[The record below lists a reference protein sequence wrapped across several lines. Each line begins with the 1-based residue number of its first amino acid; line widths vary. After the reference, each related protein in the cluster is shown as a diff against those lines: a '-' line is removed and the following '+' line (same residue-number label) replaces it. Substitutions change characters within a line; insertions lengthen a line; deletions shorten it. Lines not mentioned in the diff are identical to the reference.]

1 MKLLDIISE
10 TTTPASV
17 VAGPGETVY
26 SLGRKYAVDPQTLFK
41 LNNFNKDTK
50 LELGQ
55 KVILSANP
63 QQEKPSKSGIPSAV
77 PLKNK
82 QPKANVQLEP
92 QGLGATIEQAAKSN
106 GIAGVHLANFMAQC
120 KVETA
125 GFKSLHEWAS
135 GDQYEGRLDL
145 GNIYPGDGRKFKGRG
160 FIHLTGRGDYTK
172 CNKKYDWQ
180 NTAKDIVKNP
190 TLVETNIDIA
200 ITTSLWYW
208 DTYIRH
214 NYKAESIVAVS
225 TRVNGTNPNGL
236 GARIDA
242 FKNYCAKLGI
252 KIKGIMVPI
261 HKATKHHAELAPG
274 MDPNGTQVAAND
286 DADAIQTDLAEDQT
300 EQFCPNCG
308 GSLAEEGRA
317 SRALCTSGR
326 PDSALGASQ
335 LASCKSQG
343 LRARDGDKSHLITHG
358 ARKVRVTVGGK
369 KIKGKKY
376 GGPLPDYGTRK
387 AQLSEDTG
395 TVVYA
400 IGDSHAEGLAY
411 TSGIKNYAQGA
422 QPSTSTTNLSGSYN
436 GHPIGLS
443 NVPKGAPIVIA
454 QGCNDSAN
462 SLRANLDSKGKTPL
476 VSPATIAG
484 NVAKLVSAAEAAG
497 HKVVFVLFPNG
508 DAKIKPYYGGDYTE
522 KVRQAIKSAVGVPII
537 DLEGSTLSDGVHAV
551 PSAYKSAGAEVLALF
566 GNSNKTKSSNE
577 KPPTAPVTKPTAGN
591 AAGNEGDL
599 KTSGS
604 IKTTSDGTPAG
615 TKTNIVIPAKELTV
629 PWDSRDTEPVT
640 DIQNALVAL
649 GYNLQVTGKI
659 DKATR
664 LSLIS
669 YQAHNRLDVTG
680 TANVETVN
688 HLNRFQRIM
697 AKVPT
702 AGDTKTSTASS
713 TSPSK
718 PVAPPAQSSSK
729 WGADI
734 DSTTQNPKKEVP
746 PKEKPVT
753 SGSSYKPT
761 SNQISDQIKFAEN
774 RKIISNNMGTPEGKA
789 MITKYFLK
797 KNVSFNHVTGILLN
811 MAFESGFDSG
821 SYVAHDSAK
830 AKGSP
835 EYLRAGPS
843 GGLCHWHDA
852 FEKDTDGVR
861 RFSNMVKACGGE
873 DAWQMNWE
881 KQLDFLLSE
890 KETVGYLAQKFTSAE
905 QAAEW
910 FTKHWEFP
918 QNPDAEATKR
928 SSDPRGILY
937 KPGKKE

>member
-55 KVILSANP
+55 KVILSAKP

-172 CNKKYDWQ
+172 CNEKYKWQ

-208 DTYIRH
+208 DNYIRH

-236 GARIDA
+236 SARIDA

-252 KIKGIMVPI
+252 KIKGIVVPI
-261 HKATKHHAELAPG
+261 HKATKHHAELTPG
-274 MDPNGTQVAAND
+274 MDPDGTQVAAND

-308 GSLAEEGRA
+308 GSLSEEGKA

-343 LRARDGDKSHLITHG
+343 LRARDGEKSHLITHG

-369 KIKGKKY
+369 KIKGKRY

-387 AQLSEDTG
+387 NQLSEDLSVPWNKTDMANKDIEIVMHNLGYKNVDLGKGFDPETRKAFRDFQVRHGLEDKGIPDDGTITYLNNVIQKYPLIATG
-395 TVVYA
+395 TSFYGKPA
-400 IGDSHAEGLAY
+400 ITKPAPAATG
-411 TSGIKNYAQGA
+411 SGPIKKD
-422 QPSTSTTNLSGSYN
+422 PVSKPDITSTTNK
-436 GHPIGLS
+436 PIGVGS
-443 NVPKGAPIVIA
+443 ITPVPNKNNTPRETPHSTITNNPVGPKEIEAALLKWPGMTKYHLQGIMANIGAE
-454 QGCNDSAN
+454 
-462 SLRANLDSKGKTPL
+462 SKY
-476 VSPATIAG
+476 
-484 NVAKLVSAAEAAG
+484 NVASFAPHDPPDNPNAGPAGGLFQWHGSRYNNFIKTVPDWRTNWPGQLAFAFSEAETAHYLG
-497 HKVVFVLFPNG
+497 RKFPNG
-508 DAKIKPYYGGDYTE
+508 YAASAAWTTDWEKPADSLA
-522 KVRQAIKSAVGVPII
+522 QAIKRANYWLPR
-537 DLEGSTLSDGVHAV
+537 
-551 PSAYKSAGAEVLALF
+551 LA
-566 GNSNKTKSSNE
+566 
-577 KPPTAPVTKPTAGN
+577 
-591 AAGNEGDL
+591 
-599 KTSGS
+599 
-604 IKTTSDGTPAG
+604 
-615 TKTNIVIPAKELTV
+615 
-629 PWDSRDTEPVT
+629 R
-640 DIQNALVAL
+640 QL
-649 GYNLQVTGKI
+649 G
-659 DKATR
+659 
-664 LSLIS
+664 
-669 YQAHNRLDVTG
+669 
-680 TANVETVN
+680 
-688 HLNRFQRIM
+688 
-697 AKVPT
+697 
-702 AGDTKTSTASS
+702 
-713 TSPSK
+713 
-718 PVAPPAQSSSK
+718 
-729 WGADI
+729 W
-734 DSTTQNPKKEVP
+734 
-746 PKEKPVT
+746 
-753 SGSSYKPT
+753 
-761 SNQISDQIKFAEN
+761 
-774 RKIISNNMGTPEGKA
+774 
-789 MITKYFLK
+789 
-797 KNVSFNHVTGILLN
+797 
-811 MAFESGFDSG
+811 
-821 SYVAHDSAK
+821 
-830 AKGSP
+830 
-835 EYLRAGPS
+835 
-843 GGLCHWHDA
+843 
-852 FEKDTDGVR
+852 KD
-861 RFSNMVKACGGE
+861 
-873 DAWQMNWE
+873 
-881 KQLDFLLSE
+881 
-890 KETVGYLAQKFTSAE
+890 
-905 QAAEW
+905 
-910 FTKHWEFP
+910 
-918 QNPDAEATKR
+918 
-928 SSDPRGILY
+928 
-937 KPGKKE
+937 